1 MNNRNIKDLMFL
13 IFIITVI
20 PFVLPGYYLNI
31 FVFIGLNSLMALGL
45 LILIG
50 YTGQISLGHAGFY
63 AIGAYASAI
72 LSTAYNISPWFSI
85 VLAVLITAVVGL
97 IVGIP
102 ALRLSGYYLALATLA
117 FGLIIFRVILEL
129 YQLTG
134 GAIGL
139 RNIPRLTLGDF
150 VFKSDL
156 SYYIL
161 VWVVVIIVFTFL
173 LKVMRSPYGAM
184 MKGVHADETVSS
196 VSGINVKV
204 LKLKVFVFSTALAGL
219 AGALYSHYITYV
231 GPDSFTVEVSI
242 LILLMVIIGGSQHP
256 WGGIVGAV
264 ILTIMPEYLR
274 AYRDIA
280 IGTYG
285 LILML
290 LILYMPN
297 GIAPLLEK
305 LFLSLQRLISKGGSI
320 TK

>member
-1 MNNRNIKDLMFL
+1 MKDLL
-13 IFIITVI
+13 LLTFIITLI
-20 PFVLPGYYLNI
+20 PFVIPGYYLNI
-31 FVFIGLNSLMALGL
+31 FVFIGLNALMALGL

-50 YTGQISLGHAGFY
+50 FTGQVSLGHAGFY

-72 LSTAYNISPWFSI
+72 LSTTYNISPWLTI
-85 VLAVLITAVVGL
+85 LLAVLITAAVGFV
-97 IVGIP
+97 VGIP

-117 FGLIIFRVILEL
+117 FGLIVFRLILEL

-139 RNIPRLTLGDF
+139 RNIPRLALGEF
-150 VFKSDL
+150 IFKSDL

-161 VWVVVIIVFTFL
+161 VWIVVIIVFAFL
-173 LKVMRSPYGAM
+173 LNVMRSPYGAM
-184 MKGVHADETVSS
+184 MKGVHADEVVAS
-196 VSGINVKV
+196 VAGINIKA

-242 LILLMVIIGGSQHP
+242 LVLLMVIIGGSQHP

-285 LILML
+285 LILALM
-290 LILYMPN
+290 ILYMPH
-297 GIAPLLEK
+297 GVAPLLEK
-305 LFLSLQRLISKGGSI
+305 ILIQLKHLFSKGGSI
-320 TK
+320 SK